1 MCGCGCCL
9 FRYTRVYDMEEPSD
23 DVQFTLERIARR
35 LHARVPG
42 ACGHTYT
49 CTCRTVYSQYI
60 CIYSSLVYAPCAV
73 LSFTAFCHDHSCI
86 HMRTHTH
93 ARTHTHTTHACAE
106 GGGWDLLRAA
116 QHFLIAFR
124 SGRLG
129 RVTLDSLPMPPPQQ
143 HSD

>member
-1 MCGCGCCL
+1 MLEYQVRVDTRTHVHAGL
-9 FRYTRVYDMEEPSD
+9 FVGS
-23 DVQFTLERIARR
+23 VL
-35 LHARVPG
+35 
-42 ACGHTYT
+42 
-49 CTCRTVYSQYI
+49 TVYSQYI
-60 CIYSSLVYAPCAV
+60 CIYSSLVYAAFAV
-73 LSFTAFCHDHSCI
+73 LSFTAFCRDHSCI

-93 ARTHTHTTHACAE
+93 AHTHTHTHTCAE